1 MTRIGRSLIA
11 VTMMTAGLVSMA
23 AAADLTGAATGD
35 ARTKVAT
42 AVALANIATA
52 EKDGE
57 ALLVATRLLASA
69 GPVAKPGEALKDG
82 KPTLFDVC
90 GHGGVRQGTGRRRG
104 QGRRGR
110 QDADRRERGDGYWY
124 YSCDSFNNCQWI
136 YAGW

>member
-1 MTRIGRSLIA
+1 MTRFGRSLIA
-11 VTMMTAGLVSMA
+11 VTMMSAGLVLMA

-57 ALLVATRLLASA
+57 ALLVAARLLASA

-82 KPTLFDVC
+82 KPTLFDVAAMAASAKEL
-90 GHGGVRQGTGRRRG
+90 GA
-104 QGRRGR
+104 
-110 QDADRRERGDGYWY
+110 DAAKADEVAKMPTASERSDGYWY
-124 YSCDSFNNCQWI
+124 YSCNSFNNCQWI

>member
-1 MTRIGRSLIA
+1 MTRIGSSLIA
-11 VTMMTAGLVSMA
+11 VAMMTAGLVSTA
-23 AAADLTGAATGD
+23 AAADLTGAAAGD

-69 GPVAKPGEALKDG
+69 GPVAKPGEVLKDG
-82 KPTLFDVC
+82 KPTLFDVSAMAASAKEL
-90 GHGGVRQGTGRRRG
+90 GA
-104 QGRRGR
+104 
-110 QDADRRERGDGYWY
+110 DAAKADEVAKLPTAERADGYWY

>member
-1 MTRIGRSLIA
+1 MTTFGKSLI
-11 VTMMTAGLVSMA
+11 VGTMMCSRPCPRSASRRRHDGRGNA
-23 AAADLTGAATGD
+23 GD

-82 KPTLFDVC
+82 KPTLFELR
-90 GHGGVRQGTGRRRG
+90 HGG
-104 QGRRGR
+104 
-110 QDADRRERGDGYWY
+110 
-124 YSCDSFNNCQWI
+124 
-136 YAGW
+136 